1 MEPMV
6 SSDREERD
14 GYLFYDGI
22 CLLFNDILILLL
34 KIGFWTCHVDGLCA
48 SQILCGGVYVIF
60 VLDDVLAR
68 LICLAERI
76 AFRLRRREECN
87 AHRDHYLKTVWS

>member
-1 MEPMV
+1 MV

-22 CLLFNDILILLL
+22 YLLFNDILILLL

-48 SQILCGGVYVIF
+48 PQILCGGVYVIF
-60 VLDDVLAR
+60 ALDKAR
-68 LICLAERI
+68 LICLAEKI
-76 AFRLRRREECN
+76 AFRLRRREACN
-87 AHRDHYLKTVWS
+87 ALDLVTAIIT